1 MAETGRTT
9 AVCCRG
15 GRPCCPNLL
24 GSTNRRQ
31 QPTPKIYLQKYI
43 IYKKSKPRVIMR
55 LIFFDDKPVSTDIQ
69 ASLSIVLY
77 GKKRAPSREIPS
89 FRTLVYICTA
99 RSSRKPL
106 WKRSDERKASLLQ
119 LQFLFSWARLCARTK
134 SSLSSPGLF
143 FFQRQQR
150 KKKKNYNPSVIHR
163 DFATGI
169 INEP

>member
-1 MAETGRTT
+1 
-9 AVCCRG
+9 
-15 GRPCCPNLL
+15 
-24 GSTNRRQ
+24 
-31 QPTPKIYLQKYI
+31 
-43 IYKKSKPRVIMR
+43 MR

-77 GKKRAPSREIPS
+77 GKRAPSREIPS

-106 WKRSDERKASLLQ
+106 WKRSDERKASLLL

>member
-43 IYKKSKPRVIMR
+43 IYKKNKPRVIMR

-106 WKRSDERKASLLQ
+106 WKRSDERKASLLLLVVRTTTVFIQ
-119 LQFLFSWARLCARTK
+119 LGAPMCPNKVFSFITRPFLLPTTAK
-134 SSLSSPGLF
+134 KE
-143 FFQRQQR
+143 R
-150 KKKKNYNPSVIHR
+150 KKTTIH
-163 DFATGI
+163 
-169 INEP
+169 P